1 MASNTD
7 KLYRIGYSRMTRRR
21 FDMGRPTQKD
31 IIETLIKLRCL
42 QNGTEAAN
50 VRIKPAPKEEKKNA
64 G

>member
-1 MASNTD
+1 
-7 KLYRIGYSRMTRRR
+7 
-21 FDMGRPTQKD
+21 MGRPTQKD